1 MMNSCSNHKGSA
13 MLTTLYVSVII
24 IGISGLFLS
33 RSINAGNAFRKGLDM
48 SKALYC
54 ANAGAQAALSTID
67 TLINDYL
74 YTTISSANP
83 SGVIN
88 YTNARVNQGDGLGWL
103 VYSVRSSNTPVL
115 TVDGDQAGFT
125 GSGTAGDLSY
135 QFAIVFTEKDDPS
148 SVSTDVWEFPFNYAA
163 TATGSADGVSSSVT
177 IHGDFTVRVQRDNFA
192 KYALF
197 TNTQT
202 TTSGVNVWFTNKTN
216 FAGPLHTN
224 DRFNFALNPSGT
236 FETDVA
242 QYQPDARFYNLGWP
256 VLLDDDH
263 NQTRDVPVF
272 HGNFTRGADTITLS
286 SSTNET
292 DMKNQATGNRTFADD
307 GIYVPAQGSQLD
319 GAIYVKGSAAL
330 GLSVDGN
337 NRAVYTIT
345 QGSQN
350 KQITVDPGSNQTSV
364 YDVSTGQTD
373 TYTGLPDGVDDA
385 GTLIFVDGQMQSLG
399 GIVESHTEVTVA
411 SSSDIIISDHL
422 KYETYTPAVGAPGD
436 AGYVPPN
443 ADGSDNILGIV
454 SWNGNVRVGTS
465 APDNVEVHGSIMSQ
479 SGVFSVDD
487 YTNQGRGPRGTATL
501 LGGAITNNYGAF
513 GLFSG
518 STGQQLSG
526 YGRNFVYDER
536 MQMGKA
542 PPYYPSLNAFIAFS
556 NDIVD
561 KMIWQEGE

>member
-1 MMNSCSNHKGSA
+1 MIQTYANNKGSA

-24 IGISGLFLS
+24 VGISGLFLS
-33 RSINAGNAFRKGLDM
+33 RSINATNAFRKGLDM

-54 ANAGAQAALSTID
+54 ANAGAQDALSSID

-74 YTTISSANP
+74 YTTIISANP

-88 YTNARVNQGDGLGWL
+88 YTNTRVNQGDGIGWL
-103 VYSVRSSNTPVL
+103 VYSVRSNNIPVL

-125 GSGTAGDLSY
+125 GSGTAGGLNY
-135 QFAIVFTEKDDPS
+135 QFAIVFTEKDDPA
-148 SVSTDVWEFPFNYAA
+148 SVSTDIWEFPFNYAA
-163 TATGSADGVSSSVT
+163 TSTGTSAGVSSSVT

-202 TTSGVNVWFTNKTN
+202 TSSGANVWFTNKTN

-236 FETDVA
+236 FETDIA
-242 QYQPDARFYNLGWP
+242 QHQPDARFYNLGWP
-256 VLLDDDH
+256 VLLNDDH

-272 HGNFTRGADTITLS
+272 HGNFTRAADTITLS
-286 SSTNET
+286 SSTNES
-292 DMKNQATGNRTFADD
+292 DMKNQATGNRSFADD

-319 GAIYVKGSAAL
+319 GAIYIKGNATV
-330 GLSVDGN
+330 GLSVDAN
-337 NRAVYTIT
+337 NRAVYTLS

-350 KQITVDPGSNQTSV
+350 KQITVDPTNNQTLIKNM
-364 YDVSTGQTD
+364 STGQTD
-373 TYTGLPDGVDDA
+373 TFTGLPDGVDNA
-385 GTLIFVDGQMQSLG
+385 GTLIFVEGQLQSLG
-399 GIVESHTEVTVA
+399 GTVESRTEVTVA
-411 SSSDIIISDHL
+411 SSSDIVIANHL
-422 KYETYTPAVGAPGD
+422 KYETYTPAVGTPGS

-443 ADGSDNILGIV
+443 ADGADNILGIV
-454 SWNGNVRVGTS
+454 SWNGSVRVGTS

-479 SGVFSVDD
+479 NGVFSVDD
-487 YTNQGRGPRGTATL
+487 YTNQGRGPRGIATL

-536 MQMGKA
+536 MKLGKA

-561 KMIWQEGE
+561 KLIWQEGE